1 MYNLTNTKE
10 RTLGTRLE
18 KEQILVIDISMA
30 THNQMTLI
38 LWNLKFTLF
47 IHFPNILSLALA
59 AVEAHII
66 ILQRRLYR

>member
-10 RTLGTRLE
+10 RALGTRLE

-38 LWNLKFTLF
+38 L
-47 IHFPNILSLALA
+47 
-59 AVEAHII
+59 
-66 ILQRRLYR
+66 